1 MQVDVTQEDIEK
13 ANGLRQRGVPFHS
26 MCPIYQAL
34 KRLGVDVYYVTT
46 GSIRMHTAPNN
57 VAYRAIPLPSIAI
70 HKIDRWDRT
79 KKMVP
84 FSFEV
89 EVG

>member
-13 ANGLRQRGVPFHS
+13 ANGLRKPREPFVQI
-26 MCPIYQAL
+26 CPIYQAL
-34 KRLGVDVYYVTT
+34 KRLGVDVCLVST
-46 GSIRMHTAPNN
+46 GAIWMPTAPNKFT
-57 VAYRAIPLPSIAI
+57 YRVIPLPDIAI
-70 HKIDRWDRT
+70 RKIRRWDFA

-89 EVG
+89 EVE